1 MGPRTPTDAEPL
13 RLAYW
18 QGVHCD
24 AIVSPK
30 LVPRRRRNKPEAA
43 IQEKTR
49 GQACDLHDKKMNVGR
64 LKHKKVC
71 DESLLQPGDH
81 ELLQTRSM
89 CSMSEG
95 GVLPKPVVFTTF
107 DRHWQA
113 YRRFVVWL
121 LERGKVSLLSVMP
134 FKPNLRAFLASLE
147 SSRTS
152 RGGPASPGYAKS
164 IFSSLCVITD
174 CAQRSTRQLKTKK
187 AAKRQ
192 RM

>member
-1 MGPRTPTDAEPL
+1 M
-13 RLAYW
+13 
-18 QGVHCD
+18 
-24 AIVSPK
+24 I
-30 LVPRRRRNKPEAA
+30 
-43 IQEKTR
+43 
-49 GQACDLHDKKMNVGR
+49 VGR

-113 YRRFVVWL
+113 YRRFVAWL
-121 LERGKVSLLSVMP
+121 LERGKVSAPVAFSDALQAS
-134 FKPNLRAFLASLE
+134 NLDAFLASLE

-192 RM
+192 RKAGARLVEKITKRGKNLMNVLAAAGPEANG